1 MGVMTGEIRIG
12 TYGWRHANEST
23 SFYDPN
29 LPPEWRLSWY
39 ANHFRIVVIPASYEV
54 DAGKI
59 ERWLE
64 DTDPAFRFILELDRT
79 PLVAKTD
86 DNYGLTLRA
95 TERLFNGQLDAFLYR
110 PRRISGQHSKPPPI
124 VPADLTNASFCV
136 ERGESRIN
144 EPVDAGSR
152 FDDVAPGKSALDSVV
167 YSSCIDLPQIRILL
181 ESMRQAQSK
190 NQALIFTDE
199 KSAYTDAQQARILND
214 LLTHQ

>member
-86 DNYGLTLRA
+86 DNYGLNLRA

-110 PRRISGQHSKPPPI
+110 PKRIPGQHSKPPLI
-124 VPADLTNASFCV
+124 IPADLKHASFCV
-136 ERGESRIN
+136 EGDQSRIN
-144 EPVDAGSR
+144 EPVEPGSR

-167 YSSCIDLPQIRILL
+167 YSSCIDLPQMRILL
-181 ESMRQAQSK
+181 ESMRHAQSK